1 MALPVF
7 AASLG
12 GMIISSLTVF
22 FATRIPV
29 IMTTLGLAA
38 VVYTGIDVFVDQ
50 LIGAVQGAVT
60 GGQIH
65 FGTTTIDGLAILG
78 AAGVWDAV
86 NIVISGYVTVA
97 SVRAAKVTIEA
108 IKK

>member
-1 MALPVF
+1 MALPIF

-12 GMIISSLTVF
+12 GMIITSLTVF

-29 IMTTLGLAA
+29 IMTTLGLSA

-50 LIGAVQGAVT
+50 MISAIQGAAT

-65 FGTTTIDGLAILG
+65 IGNATIDGLGILG